1 MRLIDGRDGGASAD
15 RAEALAATMR
25 TWRERLVDDKEEEED
40 APALLAKIA
49 THVAVDK
56 DARTPRA
63 LEVDTNTFQITY
75 RRSNPRSVQFTDVLE
90 TVLWDESACM
100 PSFPLPNSAH
110 THTPTHNTQS
120 SCLVI
125 SPKESFP
132 PACCTR
138 CLGLG

>member
-40 APALLAKIA
+40 ARALLAKIA

-75 RRSNPRSVQFTDVLE
+75 RRSNPRSVQFTDKILQVQPWE
-90 TVLWDESACM
+90 AICRMSR
-100 PSFPLPNSAH
+100 
-110 THTPTHNTQS
+110 
-120 SCLVI
+120 
-125 SPKESFP
+125 
-132 PACCTR
+132 PAC
-138 CLGLG
+138 LLSPP